1 MLCEEDH
8 IRLQVRAAGQDLE
21 GAYAKADQLDDALL
35 DRLPIAFDERLG
47 FLTAVPTNLGTG
59 MQAMLD
65 LHLPALAGQGL
76 IDQLTVMIGKL
87 GLSLQPLYDGHGS
100 FYRLTN
106 QVTLGITEKA
116 AIDNVNAICDQI
128 VRQERNLRQQLQQ
141 QDAFLDRIYRAMGTL
156 QMARTLNQDEFF
168 DLVSLLRL
176 GISLGESSKTYSDVG
191 ELIQKVQNATI
202 AAAAGAEIT
211 ADAVDKI
218 RAGLVRQ
225 ALA

>member
-156 QMARTLNQDEFF
+156 QMARTLNQDEFLTWCRCCAWVF
-168 DLVSLLRL
+168 LLARAAN
-176 GISLGESSKTYSDVG
+176 
-191 ELIQKVQNATI
+191 IQRCRRTDPK
-202 AAAAGAEIT
+202 GAE
-211 ADAVDKI
+211 
-218 RAGLVRQ
+218 RHHCSRCRGRNNCRRSG
-225 ALA
+225 

>member
-1 MLCEEDH
+1 MD
-8 IRLQVRAAGQDLE
+8 G
-21 GAYAKADQLDDALL
+21 G
-35 DRLPIAFDERLG
+35 PS
-47 FLTAVPTNLGTG
+47 VPS
-59 MQAMLD
+59 AI
-65 LHLPALAGQGL
+65 PALELTRKRQTALSLLVKTEIFALNFYEHQCANIRFQGL
-76 IDQLTVMIGKL
+76 
-87 GLSLQPLYDGHGS
+87 P
-100 FYRLTN
+100 
-106 QVTLGITEKA
+106 E
-116 AIDNVNAICDQI
+116 
-128 VRQERNLRQQLQQ
+128 LQQ
-141 QDAFLDRIYRAMGTL
+141 QDVFLDRIYRAMGTL

-202 AAAAGAEIT
+202 AAAAGAEVT

>member
-1 MLCEEDH
+1 MLSKDGSASVMLCEEDH

-21 GAYAKADQLDDALL
+21 GAYAKADKLDDALL
-35 DRLPIAFDERLG
+35 ERLPIAFDERLG

-116 AIDNVNAICDQI
+116 AIDNVNAIATKSC
-128 VRQERNLRQQLQQ
+128 
-141 QDAFLDRIYRAMGTL
+141 
-156 QMARTLNQDEFF
+156 ARSATC
-168 DLVSLLRL
+168 VS
-176 GISLGESSKTYSDVG
+176 SCNSKTPFWIVFTEPWARY
-191 ELIQKVQNATI
+191 KW
-202 AAAAGAEIT
+202 
-211 ADAVDKI
+211 
-218 RAGLVRQ
+218 LV
-225 ALA
+225 L

>member
-1 MLCEEDH
+1 M
-8 IRLQVRAAGQDLE
+8 
-21 GAYAKADQLDDALL
+21 
-35 DRLPIAFDERLG
+35 
-47 FLTAVPTNLGTG
+47 
-59 MQAMLD
+59 
-65 LHLPALAGQGL
+65 
-76 IDQLTVMIGKL
+76 
-87 GLSLQPLYDGHGS
+87 
-100 FYRLTN
+100 
-106 QVTLGITEKA
+106 
-116 AIDNVNAICDQI
+116 
-128 VRQERNLRQQLQQ
+128 RQERNLRQQLQQ